1 MNDWGVIGHDWAV
14 RRLASAIANNALAQS
29 HLITGP
35 PGIGKARLALATAV
49 ALLGADARKRKLAE
63 AVKHPDLTWLEPEEG
78 SIKVEA
84 AREWL
89 RVLTLAPVESAHRVA
104 VIDQADLLTDN
115 AKNALLKT
123 LEEPNPRVVI
133 MLTAPSVDAVLPT
146 IASRCQ
152 ITNLRPAPF
161 AAIRDAL
168 IARGQSP
175 ERATELARLARGRP
189 GWALRALAD
198 EALLET
204 RRERRDALLE
214 LFSGDSTARFVFA
227 EKLAKRDGDEIR
239 AMLDEWLLFWRDIG
253 QVAGGSQPS
262 GLRNSD
268 QGARLVAIA
277 GAISAAD
284 VRDQMRAVD
293 RAARLLDMNVNARL
307 VLDNLLLTLPAAR

>member
-14 RRLASAIANNALAQS
+14 RRLASAIASNTLAQS

-35 PGIGKARLALATAV
+35 PGIGKARLALAMAV
-49 ALLGADARKRKLAE
+49 ALLGTDARKRKLAE
-63 AVKHPDLTWLEPEEG
+63 TVKHPDLIWLEPEEG
-78 SIKVEA
+78 SIKIEA

-89 RVLTLAPVESAHRVA
+89 RALTLAPVESAHRVA
-104 VIDQADLLTDN
+104 VIDQADRLTEN

-133 MLTAPSVDAVLPT
+133 ILTAPSVDAVLPT

-168 IARGQSP
+168 LARGQSP
-175 ERATELARLARGRP
+175 LHAAELARLARGRP

-198 EALLET
+198 EALLDA
-204 RRERRDALLE
+204 RRDRRDALLE
-214 LFSGDSTARFVFA
+214 LFAGDSTARFAFA
-227 EKLAKRDGDEIR
+227 EKLAKRDDDEIR

-253 QVAGGSQPS
+253 QVAGGASQD

-268 QGARLVAIA
+268 QRARLAEVA
-277 GAISAAD
+277 GALSVAD
-284 VRDQMRAVD
+284 IRDQMRAVD

-307 VLDNLLLTLPAAR
+307 VLDDLLLNLPAAR